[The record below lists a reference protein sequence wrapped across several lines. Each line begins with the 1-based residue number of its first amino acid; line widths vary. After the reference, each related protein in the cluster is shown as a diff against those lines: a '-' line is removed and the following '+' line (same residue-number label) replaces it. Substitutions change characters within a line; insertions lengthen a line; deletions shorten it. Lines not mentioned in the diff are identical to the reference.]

1 MATIVGI
8 SRTAFTGQDGT
19 PVEGKTFF
27 VTEAIDPK
35 RGEGVSAERFFLSRA
50 KLAALD
56 FSPALGMEVEILYN
70 RFGKVASLSLVDPVV
85 DVE

>member
-1 MATIVGI
+1 MATIVGL
-8 SRTAFTGQDGT
+8 SRTSFTGQDGT
-19 PVEGKTFF
+19 PVEGKNFF
-27 VTEAIDPK
+27 VTEPIDPK

-56 FSPALGMEVEILYN
+56 FSPEVGQVVDVLYN
-70 RFGKVASLSLVDPVV
+70 RFGRVTSLSLVDPVV

>member
-1 MATIVGI
+1 MATIVGL
-8 SRTAFTGQDGT
+8 SRTSFTGQDGT
-19 PVEGKTFF
+19 PVEVKTFF
-27 VTEAIDPK
+27 VTEPIDPK

-56 FSPALGMEVEILYN
+56 FSPEVGQVVDVLYN
-70 RFGKVASLSLVDPVV
+70 RFGRVTSLSLVDPVV

>member
-1 MATIVGI
+1 MATIVGL
-8 SRTAFTGQDGT
+8 SRTSFTGQDGT

-27 VTEAIDPK
+27 VTEPIDPK

-56 FSPALGMEVEILYN
+56 FSPEVGQVVDVLYN
-70 RFGKVASLSLVDPVV
+70 RFGRVTSLSLVDPVV